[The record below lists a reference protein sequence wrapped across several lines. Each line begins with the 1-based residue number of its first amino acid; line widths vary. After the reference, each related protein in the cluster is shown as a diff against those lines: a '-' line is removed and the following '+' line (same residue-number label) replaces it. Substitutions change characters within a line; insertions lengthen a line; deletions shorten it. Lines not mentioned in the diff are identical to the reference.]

1 MNVALPLDRM
11 TTSEK
16 LQLIETIW
24 NDLTREPESVPS
36 PDWHGDV
43 LREREQRVAE
53 GKAQFLDI
61 ADAKQAVRDLLK

>member
-11 TTSEK
+11 TASEK